1 MRPSFDGAMNWQK
14 VGRPPQ
20 SRQRQR
26 VFGVTSG
33 VAILLFAVC
42 CRPSSDRISL
52 DNSSNGRTVTVAP
65 GDKIDITLQTIG
77 PGQYE
82 TPTVSSGSIRF
93 LGESSAGV
101 PNPGGPRQL
110 FRFEAVTVGRA
121 DITIP
126 HTAVDPPTPQTP
138 PFAIAV
144 DVR

>member
-1 MRPSFDGAMNWQK
+1 MRPAGQPAE
-14 VGRPPQ
+14 PPKAGLKLTSDAGQ
-20 SRQRQR
+20 SG
-26 VFGVTSG
+26 FSVTIG
-33 VAILLFAVC
+33 VAALLFAVSC
-42 CRPSSDRISL
+42 HRSSDRISL
-52 DNSSNGRTVTVAP
+52 DNSSNGRTVSVAF
-65 GDKIDITLQTIG
+65 GDRIDITLQTIG

-121 DITIP
+121 DIAIP
-126 HTAVDPPTPQTP
+126 HTSSDPPSPQIP

-144 DVR
+144 EVR